1 MPNPRTIGV
10 LVIVACF
17 LFGMVSRGLAES
29 FTVFL
34 LPLSADLGW
43 PRKDLTGIYSVIML
57 TAGMTSPLAGY
68 LFDRWGPR
76 LLYLLGIVALAG
88 GLLTASTAAS
98 RWQFYLGLSVPV
110 GFASAS
116 LGNVPHTA
124 LLSRWFDK
132 SFTTVTALVYSAMG
146 IGTFT
151 ILPLS
156 QIVIDAAGW
165 RDAYRWLAG
174 IACVVLGLVIAALPW
189 RTIARGRPQ
198 QAESGQVDSDP
209 ALPDRAAP
217 PPAASERWTAR
228 RVAATPAFWG
238 LFSVYFFT
246 AVGIYAM
253 VVQVVAY
260 LTSIGF
266 AALTAAS
273 AFGSTGML
281 TPVGMLG
288 AGWLAD
294 RLGRRNTV
302 MATYV
307 LTLSGLAVLYV
318 MQWYPAP
325 WLLPV
330 FVVCMGLTLGSRG
343 PLVSTTTATL
353 FRGPNVGAIL
363 GAVSLG
369 GGLGGATG
377 SLISGALFDLTG
389 DYHAV
394 LVFAIA
400 GVALGSTPFWLVRAL
415 AQR

>member
-1 MPNPRTIGV
+1 MPPPRTLAFI
-10 LVIVACF
+10 IVAVCF

-34 LPLSADLGW
+34 LPLSAEFGW
-43 PRKDLTGIYSVIML
+43 PRNSLTGIYSVIML
-57 TAGMTSPLAGY
+57 TAGLSAPLAGH

-76 LLYLLGIVALAG
+76 RLYLLGILALAG
-88 GLLTASTAAS
+88 GLLVASMATA
-98 RWQFYLGLSVPV
+98 RWHFYLGLSVPI
-110 GFASAS
+110 GFAGAA

-132 SFTTVTALVYSAMG
+132 NFSTVTALVYSAMG

-151 ILPLS
+151 VLPLS
-156 QIVIDAAGW
+156 QVLIDGAGW
-165 RDAYRWLAG
+165 RQAYVWLGAAAFVILG
-174 IACVVLGLVIAALPW
+174 ILIVFLPW
-189 RTIARGRPQ
+189 KRLAHDGRDRTDQATTAHAGGEPWTFAAVARN
-198 QAESGQVDSDP
+198 
-209 ALPDRAAP
+209 
-217 PPAASERWTAR
+217 
-228 RVAATPAFWG
+228 PAFWG

-260 LTSIGF
+260 LTSVGYS
-266 AALTAAS
+266 ALTAAS
-273 AFGSTGML
+273 AFGFTGIL
-281 TPVGMLG
+281 TPVGMLS

-307 LTLSGLAVLYV
+307 LTLAGLLCLYV
-318 MQWYPAP
+318 MQFHSAP
-325 WLLPV
+325 WLLPL
-330 FVVCMGLTLGSRG
+330 FVICTGLTLGSRG

-363 GAVSLG
+363 GAVTLG
-369 GGLGGATG
+369 GGLGGACG
-377 SLISGALFDLTG
+377 SWISGALYDWSG
-389 DYHAV
+389 DYNAV
-394 LVFAIA
+394 LIFSII